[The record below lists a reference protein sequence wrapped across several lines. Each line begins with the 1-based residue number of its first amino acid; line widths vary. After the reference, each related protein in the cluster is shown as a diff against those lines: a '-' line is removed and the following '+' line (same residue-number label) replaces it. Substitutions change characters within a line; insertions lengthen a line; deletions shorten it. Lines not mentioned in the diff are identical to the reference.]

1 MQHLISAFKELV
13 EESLWMDAE
22 TQIKA
27 KAKADAIVT
36 LLGYADWLPNPAEL
50 DKYYEGVS
58 NNKKANIFYGTTII

>member
-1 MQHLISAFKELV
+1 
-13 EESLWMDAE
+13 MDAE